1 MTDIPSIDMQALA
14 AQTFHNDELRAEILR
29 MFVDQTPALIEAV
42 RATSGAARAD
52 VAHRLKG
59 SALAIAAGPLAEAAG
74 RLEAETASALALAE
88 LELAVAGALDA
99 ARSILAKSAT

>member
-1 MTDIPSIDMQALA
+1 MDIPPIDMPALT
-14 AQTFHNDELRAEILR
+14 AQTLQDDELRAEILR
-29 MFVDQTPALIEAV
+29 MFIDQAPALIEAA

-74 RLEAETASALALAE
+74 RLEAETASAPALAE
-88 LELAVAGALDA
+88 LELAAAGALDA
-99 ARSILAKSAT
+99 ARSILAGSAN